1 MFFRTKSN
9 GYHRYLQV
17 VENRWED
24 GRSRQQVVWTVGR
37 LDELE
42 KSGELESLLRSGLR
56 FAKNLAVLDAG
67 RAERQSGTKGTSI
80 GPGLVFERLWKE
92 TGIEAVVRKAAEDRK
107 FEFPVERAV
116 FLTVLHRLVAPGSD
130 RAAEH
135 WKDGQRIAGTEEL
148 QLHQLYRAMA
158 WLGEV
163 LPKQQQPR
171 EKGHS
176 PRCVK
181 DVLEEM
187 LFAGRRTLFS
197 GLDMVFFDT
206 TSLYFEGEGGE
217 TIGAHGLSKDKRPDL
232 KQMVVGAVLDQ
243 EGNPV
248 CSEMW
253 PGNTTDVRTLVPV
266 VGRLK
271 REFGVEKMCAVADR
285 GMISAETIATLE
297 SKSYG
302 MEYILGVRMRRT
314 KEVREDVLMR
324 GGRWHEVHPP
334 RTRSKDPSPLKVKEA
349 WVEGRRYIVCH
360 NEEQARKDAADRET
374 IIAALREAL
383 RQGDK
388 SLIGNK
394 GFRKFV
400 RSSGARFTIDE
411 DKIKEE
417 ARFDGKW
424 VLQTNTELSASDV
437 ALKYKQLWTVED
449 IFRSMKSLLA
459 TRPIYHKC
467 DATIRGHVFCSFL
480 ALILRKA
487 LQDRL
492 DEKCPHTLEWDRI
505 VKSLDDLRESEVTVS
520 GKRFVWRDECKDP
533 VGHVLR
539 AVGVALP
546 PTLREIT

>member
-1 MFFRTKSN
+1 MFFRTKWN

-17 VENRWED
+17 VENRWEG
-24 GRSRQQVVWTVGR
+24 GRSRQHVAWTVGR
-37 LDELE
+37 LDVLE

-56 FAKNLAVLDAG
+56 FTKRLAVLDAG
-67 RAERQSGTKGTSI
+67 RAEQQAGTKGTII

-92 TGIEAVVRKAAEDRK
+92 TGIQAVVRKAVEERK
-107 FEFPVERAV
+107 YTFAVERAV
-116 FLTVLHRLVAPGSD
+116 FLTVLHRLFAPGSD
-130 RAAEH
+130 RAAEE
-135 WKDGQRIAGTEEL
+135 WKEGYRIEGAEGL

-158 WLGEV
+158 WLGEK
-163 LPKQQQPR
+163 LPRKMQPVV
-171 EKGHS
+171 KGHS

-181 DVLEEM
+181 DKLEEM
-187 LFAGRRTLFS
+187 LFAGRQTLFG

-206 TSLYFEGEGGE
+206 TSLYFEGAGGE
-217 TIGAHGLSKDKRPDL
+217 TLGENGLSKDKRPDL

-253 PGNTTDVRTLVPV
+253 PGNTTDVTTLVPV
-266 VGRLK
+266 VRRLK
-271 REFGVEKMCAVADR
+271 REFGVEQMCAVADR
-285 GMISAETIATLE
+285 GMISAKTIATLE
-297 SKSYG
+297 SKPYG
-302 MEYILGVRMRRT
+302 MEYILGARMRRT

-324 GGRWHEVHPP
+324 CGRWHEVYPP
-334 RTRSKDPSPLKVKEA
+334 RTRSKDPSPLKVKEVM
-349 WVEGRRYIVCH
+349 VEDRRYIVCH
-360 NEEQARKDAADRET
+360 NEEQARKDAADREA
-374 IIAALREAL
+374 IVAALREAL

-400 RSSGARFTIDE
+400 KATGERFTIDE
-411 DKIKEE
+411 ERIEDD

-424 VLQTNTELSASDV
+424 VLRTNTGLNAADV
-437 ALKYKQLWTVED
+437 ALKYKQLWMVED

-459 TRPIYHKC
+459 TRPIYHRS

-492 DEKCPHTLEWDRI
+492 DGCGLHSLEWAHI
-505 VKSLDDLRESEVTVS
+505 VQDLNQLREAEVTVS
-520 GKRFVWRDECKDP
+520 GKRFVLREECKGS

-539 AVGVALP
+539 AVGVAPP
-546 PTLREIT
+546 PTMREVT